1 MKGFSKWMGML
12 FSSNGKVSSKRV
24 AFLMVVVS
32 SIVWLSYSIATEGI
46 TNNWVAAFNVLV
58 VATIGGYVGGA
69 VFGENKSKNKDE
81 DDLPEDYRG

>member
-1 MKGFSKWMGML
+1 MDGIKKWLESL

-32 SIVWLSYSIATEGI
+32 SIIWLSSSLITDGI
-46 TNNWVAAFNVLV
+46 TDSWTAAFNVLV

-69 VFGENKSKNKDE
+69 VFGEKKNKDTE
-81 DDLPEDYRG
+81 